1 MKKSY
6 RKKLK
11 RNKTKKI
18 SRKKNSKKNNKTKR
32 RKTRRKNRKMV
43 MRTRAG
49 MNGPLA
55 FGLGAAAAA
64 ATVGL
69 SSMGIAGTVVGA
81 GLSKAAA
88 VAYSN
93 TLCQCNGCNSCRRP
107 QYIVEGRP
115 SKGDCSRMTPNFGPY
130 PGRGEYHAENKWYP
144 HNCCRGRFQNFPNV
158 PQLDINGKC
167 SECNLALAN
176 SLGYP
181 TFQAYLYAQKVYS
194 HGPGP
199 YEAEWEYFVDE
210 RKGSL
215 EEFIW
220 RPERSGGPKYIYRS
234 FPHETL
240 YRGRYNSRRAHR
252 QMNFEYAGSEDAEED
267 SLAAVKSE
275 RDVEKKKIKNVLDN
289 WMTFIEMN
297 KGRRQQRQ
305 HLIENAVRRFKE
317 NANLGWLPVW
327 QSRWDDEELPEI
339 MAQNP
344 DITEED
350 LNERMKQSKLE
361 FKASVYWKCPQCGV
375 DVFVSKTE
383 CFRCQ
388 APRPEGTGGGGGDG
402 GGGYGGGGGE

>member
-1 MKKSY
+1 MEKSY

-49 MNGPLA
+49 MKVPFA
-55 FGLGAAAAA
+55 FGLGGLGVGALM
-64 ATVGL
+64 GL

-130 PGRGEYHAENKWYP
+130 PGRGESQDYHAENKWYP

-181 TFQAYLYAQKVYS
+181 TFQAYLYARNVYS

-199 YEAEWEYFVDE
+199 YEAEWEYFVDDVDDE
-210 RKGSL
+210 GVKIVRKGSL
-215 EEFIW
+215 EETKW
-220 RPERSGGPKYIYRS
+220 VRDKVTGQERTVYNYRS
-234 FPHETL
+234 YPHETL
-240 YRGRYNSRRAHR
+240 YRGR
-252 QMNFEYAGSEDAEED
+252 
-267 SLAAVKSE
+267 SE

-317 NANLGWLPVW
+317 NAKLGWLPGW

-361 FKASVYWKCPQCGV
+361 FKASLS
-375 DVFVSKTE
+375 D
-383 CFRCQ
+383 
-388 APRPEGTGGGGGDG
+388 
-402 GGGYGGGGGE
+402 